1 MAASTPPTP
10 PDFSHLARR
19 PSERVAIVEHVLN
32 TAELQ
37 ETNYLEW
44 KTGYDLSTNPGAAA
58 TGKHLIGFANRDRA
72 QAARYADGHA
82 YLLLGVEPANLTGV
96 PLWDSA
102 DLENWLVRFVGRE
115 LRYDIHY
122 VEVGGQQVLFLTVDP
137 PQQADPI
144 YCLQRASAEPRGK
157 TLPEGTIYVRHG
169 GQTDVAT
176 AADIARLTQRA
187 RATAVGLDL
196 RVELDGSGVRT
207 IGEKVLSDRVR
218 DPFVEREQRSLYN
231 SLPSQQRDRYA
242 YGLSRAAIGESRSR
256 DEYIEEVETYA
267 AELKARWAEL
277 VAIHHV
283 EHERSELV
291 AVIVNDTA
299 ENYED
304 VVLELALP
312 VALDCVYTRP
322 REAANRLGRP
332 ERPVAYGRGLLASIT
347 PRMPVIPGLRPPEP
361 ELEAPEAC
369 STLVR
374 FPPLHVRP
382 HTPHRLQR
390 LLLALPPTVADA
402 TLPVR
407 WRVTA
412 RNTPGQLEGEVE
424 LLVPGADR
432 ATDEPPEPDYE
443 D

>member
-1 MAASTPPTP
+1 MTASTPPTP

-32 TAELQ
+32 RPGLQ
-37 ETNYLEW
+37 ETDYLEW
-44 KTGYDLSTNPGAAA
+44 KSGYDLSRNPGAAA
-58 TGKHLIGFANRDRA
+58 TGKHLIGLANRDRA
-72 QAARYADGHA
+72 QAARHADGQA
-82 YLLLGVEPANLTGV
+82 YLLLGVEPGNLPGV

-102 DLENWLVRFVGRE
+102 DIENWLVRFVGRE

-122 VEVGGQQVLFLTVDP
+122 VEFGGQQVLFLPIDP
-137 PQQADPI
+137 PQQGDPI
-144 YCLQRASAEPRGK
+144 YCLQRASAEPGGK
-157 TLPEGTIYVRHG
+157 TLPEGAVYVRHG

-187 RATAVGLDL
+187 RAVAVSLDL
-196 RVELDGSGVRT
+196 RVELDASGVTT

-218 DPFVEREQRSLYN
+218 DTFVERERRSLYN
-231 SLPSQQRDRYA
+231 SLPSQQRDRYS
-242 YGLSRAAIGESRSR
+242 YGLSPAAIGESRSR
-256 DEYIEEVETYA
+256 DEYIEEVEAYA
-267 AELKARWAEL
+267 AELKTRWAEF

-291 AVIVNDTA
+291 AIVVNDTA

-304 VVLELALP
+304 VVLELTLP

-322 REAANRLGRP
+322 REAANRLDPP
-332 ERPVAYGRGLLASIT
+332 ERPTAYGRGLLASIT
-347 PRMPVIPGLRPPEP
+347 PRLPVIPGLRSPEP
-361 ELEAPEAC
+361 ELEASAAG

-390 LLLALPPTVADA
+390 LLLALPPTVAEA

-424 LLVPGADR
+424 LLVPGADQ
-432 ATDEPPEPDYE
+432 AVDEPPEPDSE